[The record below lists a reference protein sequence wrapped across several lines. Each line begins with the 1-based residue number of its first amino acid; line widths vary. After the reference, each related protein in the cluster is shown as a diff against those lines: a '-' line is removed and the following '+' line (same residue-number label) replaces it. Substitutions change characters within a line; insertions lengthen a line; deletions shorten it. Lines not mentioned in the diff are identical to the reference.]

1 MEKTSNLPVVA
12 DSSTDCVVDDVP
24 SETLSETEILADQMG
39 EKPGSADN
47 EELYFGWV
55 FGRGSPKFVFAHQI
69 ARIIPPIYTVCWTVG
84 NWYYYKYEHSIK
96 SINWF
101 NTRYAQLTC
110 WTTTFI
116 AIYFCLAASL
126 PLARHRY
133 KSIPHWMLRG
143 CSFFL
148 FLASTLMC
156 VVVPVYW
163 LMVWKSTFPPGET
176 FSTTHEHFFMALA
189 IFGEFLFTRVPI
201 YPRDAF
207 IVVGIGLEYLQ
218 VNAIT
223 TLATKKPIY
232 EVLKWEDY
240 KSFVVAVVLLLYAIV
255 CLALHLVYRRWQEG
269 KFNCDH
275 LWAAKRNRESEPN
288 VERELRIL

>member
-148 FLASTLMC
+148 YLASSLMC
-156 VVVPVYW
+156 VVLPVFW
-163 LMVWKSTFPPGET
+163 IAVHTGEESPLET
-176 FSTTHEHFFMALA
+176 FMETHEHLFMALA
-189 IFGEFLFTRVPI
+189 IFAEFLFTRVPI

-207 IVVGIGLEYLQ
+207 ICIGIAIEYLQ

-223 TLATKKPIY
+223 VLARGEPVYKMLTWK
-232 EVLKWEDY
+232 EG
-240 KSFVVAVVLLLYAIV
+240 KSFAVAGGLLVYYIV
-255 CLALHLVYRRWQEG
+255 CLALKVVYRRWQERNLNWRTLT
-269 KFNCDH
+269 NCVRRKDT
-275 LWAAKRNRESEPN
+275 A
-288 VERELRIL
+288 IGGQ